1 MLERGTAS
9 CCRQTG
15 TNDLEQN
22 ERWSRDAS
30 GAKLFLKLEI
40 KIISADLSFLRL
52 RIGHRV
58 GHGKSCASHP
68 LSQSALASIQSSCAV
83 FLQAPPP
90 RSFLPFLLYA
100 PFLLPIPIYLLGL
113 SVQAAAVAV
122 LLLASVHF
130 LQGKSHQINDHLRAP
145 AAAMAA
151 TNLTSLDQFSFAPVE
166 GVELVDPD
174 KDAVYSA
181 RFGGEE
187 GYLVCL
193 RTDGV

>member
-1 MLERGTAS
+1 MAS
-9 CCRQTG
+9 HVPAI
-15 TNDLEQN
+15 L
-22 ERWSRDAS
+22 
-30 GAKLFLKLEI
+30 
-40 KIISADLSFLRL
+40 SANQPWLRSSHPALSFCKPLPL
-52 RIGHRV
+52 V
-58 GHGKSCASHP
+58 PFFPSFFMP
-68 LSQSALASIQSSCAV
+68 LSSFRSLYISLACLSKPQRLPSS
-83 FLQAPPP
+83 FSPL
-90 RSFLPFLLYA
+90 F
-100 PFLLPIPIYLLGL
+100 I
-113 SVQAAAVAV
+113 
-122 LLLASVHF
+122 F